1 MNSSIFRSGT
11 RLAFLTLASATVST
25 ASMLA
30 GAAPATTSAAAPTV
44 TPQQMIDSFE
54 GTFGVHPGQRRNHI
68 KGTCAAGEFVGT
80 PDAAALS
87 RSPLFTGKT
96 IPVVARFSLGGGD
109 PGVPD
114 AAPAPRGMAL
124 EFRLAGG
131 GLQHITM
138 INVPIFA
145 ASSPA
150 SFRDAI
156 DASKPDPKTGA
167 PDPEKLKAY
176 VASHPDAK
184 PLIDLGAKHNPTAN
198 YYETPYFSIHTF
210 KFVDAK
216 GVEHPV
222 RWRFI
227 PRDGVKE
234 LTTAEIKAAP
244 HDFLEKQLIDRT
256 QKSPA
261 VWDMIVYVGEPGDTL
276 DNPTIAWPETR
287 KHFTAGTLKITQA
300 TPQKGQA
307 CEKINFDPL
316 IMADGIAPTND
327 PILLFRSPAY
337 AVSFAKRLS
346 GQ

>member
-1 MNSSIFRSGT
+1 MNSAIFRSGT

-30 GAAPATTSAAAPTV
+30 GAAPATTTAAAPTV
-44 TPQQMIDSFE
+44 TPQQMIESFE

-80 PDAAALS
+80 ADAAALS
-87 RSPLFTGKT
+87 RSPLFTGKV
-96 IPVVARFSLGGGD
+96 IPVVARFSLGGGNPD
-109 PGVPD
+109 TPD

-138 INVPIFA
+138 INAPIFA

-150 SFRDAI
+150 SFREAI
-156 DASKPDPKTGA
+156 DAAKPDPKTGM
-167 PDPEKLKAY
+167 PDPGKLKAY

-184 PLIDLGAKHNPTAN
+184 PLIELSAGHNPTAN
-198 YYETPYFSIHTF
+198 YYQSPFFSIHTF

-222 RWRFI
+222 KWRFI
-227 PRDGVKE
+227 PHDGVKE
-234 LTTAEIKAAP
+234 LTAAEVKAAP
-244 HDFLEKQLIDRT
+244 HDFLEKNLIERT
-256 QKSPA
+256 QKGPA
-261 VWDMIVYVGEPGDTL
+261 IWDMVVYVGEPGDSL

-287 KHFTAGTLKITQA
+287 KHFIAGTLKITQA

>member
-1 MNSSIFRSGT
+1 MKTASSRTGS
-11 RLAFLTLASATVST
+11 RLAFLALASGATVV
-25 ASMLA
+25 AMLT
-30 GAAPATTSAAAPTV
+30 GAAPAAAADV
-44 TPQQMIDSFE
+44 TAPQMIQSFE

-68 KGTCAAGEFVGT
+68 KGTCAVGEFVGT
-80 PDAAALS
+80 SDAAALS
-87 RSPLFTGKT
+87 RSPVFSGKT
-96 IPVVARFSLGGGD
+96 IPVVARFSLGGGNPD
-109 PGVPD
+109 VPD

-124 EFRLAGG
+124 ELSLPGG
-131 GLQHITM
+131 SLQHFTM

-156 DASKPDPKTGA
+156 DAAKPDPKTGM

-184 PLIDLGAKHNPTAN
+184 PLADLAAKHTPTAS
-198 YYETPYFSIHTF
+198 YYQTPYFSIHTF
-210 KFVDAK
+210 KFIDAK

-222 RWRFI
+222 KWRFI

-234 LTTAEIKAAP
+234 LTAAQIKAAP
-244 HDFLEKQLIDRT
+244 HDFLEKGLIERT
-256 QKSPA
+256 QKGPA
-261 VWDMIVYVGEPGDTL
+261 IWDMIVYVGEPGDPQDNATL
-276 DNPTIAWPETR
+276 AWPETR
-287 KHFTAGTLKITQA
+287 KHFTAGTLNITEA
-300 TPQKGQA
+300 TTQQKGMA
-307 CEKINFDPL
+307 CEPINFDPL
-316 IMADGIAPTND
+316 VMADGIAPTND